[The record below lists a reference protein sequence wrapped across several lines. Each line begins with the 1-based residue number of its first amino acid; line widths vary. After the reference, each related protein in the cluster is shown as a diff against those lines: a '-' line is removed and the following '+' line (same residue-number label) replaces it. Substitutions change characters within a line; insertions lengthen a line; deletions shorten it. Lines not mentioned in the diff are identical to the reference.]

1 MANSPF
7 LISDSGSTGSGLN
20 RQDPIVISSGT
31 PYTATIGTVP
41 STQVVWFKVL
51 LGAGNWKFGGA
62 TEGTELFAA
71 VFNNAGKLMY
81 RGRGF
86 AERVLT
92 DGVYLIAISNK
103 YSSAED
109 NFVVTAGTYG
119 NLIPPT
125 TNIQLALSSTPAK
138 EITPEWVKSR
148 DTFKR
153 AIWCPTPKEN
163 QVPASIAIV
172 SEYGVATPS
181 LSLES
186 GGLSRVFGGLEQTYY
201 IGPGPGVRRFFVED
215 DEGESGQYTTESWP
229 LGARYRP
236 SGAGFFSNT
245 FSESASIKL
254 NLNRI
259 AKFGIKAV
267 VGFSLRRPFG
277 SLTEAEASNSIKVE
291 LLNNLGQVVVTA
303 NGGVGLEAFIKGSPN
318 KVYSAVAVG
327 NNYQESDKFSAPAF
341 RALAIM
347 IAPDGRVAVGTH
359 HPDFITEIQDFK
371 IYDNY
376 TCHHGGYPEIGTL
389 TAEDMAITAIRV
401 TVSKTCGMT
410 YADIHLPNADLPGIT
425 EGNYWKDKQFVRED
439 DFSLTRLLLKTDWDR
454 APF

>member
-41 STQVVWFKVL
+41 SNQVVWFKVL

-119 NLIPPT
+119 SVIPPT

-186 GGLSRVFGGLEQTYY
+186 GGLSRVFGGPEQIYY
-201 IGPGPGVRRFFVED
+201 IDPGPGERIFFVED
-215 DEGESGQYTTESWP
+215 DEGEAGHYT
-229 LGARYRP
+229 GMVYARYRP

-318 KVYSAVAVG
+318 KVYNAIASG
-327 NNYQESDKFSAPAF
+327 KKYEESDKFSAPAF

-371 IYDNY
+371 IYYNY

-410 YADIHLPNADLPGIT
+410 YADIHLPNADLPGIA
-425 EGNYWKDKQFVRED
+425 EGNYWEDKQFVRED
-439 DFSLTRLLLKTDWDR
+439 DFSLTRLLLKTDWDKT
-454 APF
+454 PF

>member
-41 STQVVWFKVL
+41 LNQVVWFKVL
-51 LGAGNWKFGGA
+51 LGASNWKFGGA

-92 DGVYLIAISNK
+92 DGVYLIAISNRH
-103 YSSAED
+103 SSAED

-119 NLIPPT
+119 SEIPPT

-163 QVPASIAIV
+163 QVPSSIAIV
-172 SEYGVATPS
+172 SEYGVAAPS

-186 GGLSRVFGGLEQTYY
+186 GGLSRVFGVLEQTYY

-215 DEGESGQYTTESWP
+215 DEGEAAPYPGIE
-229 LGARYRP
+229 GRRYRP
-236 SGAGFFSNT
+236 YGAGFFSNS
-245 FSESASIKL
+245 FSTPASIKL

-318 KVYSAVAVG
+318 KGYNAVAIG
-327 NNYQESDKFSAPAF
+327 NNNDESDKFSAPAF

-359 HPDFITEIQDFK
+359 HPDFITEFQDFK
-371 IYDNY
+371 IYYDYYNY

-439 DFSLTRLLLKTDWDR
+439 VFDLSSTLTKNDWDKT
-454 APF
+454 PY